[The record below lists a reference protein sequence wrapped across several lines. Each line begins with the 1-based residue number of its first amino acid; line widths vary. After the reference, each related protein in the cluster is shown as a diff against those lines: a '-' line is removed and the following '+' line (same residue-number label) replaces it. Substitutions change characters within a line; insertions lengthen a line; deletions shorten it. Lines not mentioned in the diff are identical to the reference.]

1 MQLAAKTSSSKKRKI
16 STRQAAKGDDD
27 DSVSPD
33 VPRPSCELDCD
44 PSYSFTSTT
53 PIPSAGARSPVYI
66 RSDSQAPVSSLPP
79 YLQTAASEDPSSAA
93 SSPTAAYAD
102 LSLRDASPAADPQ
115 PARAASQQDPRGSSP
130 FTTKPSYHRAVM
142 GGAADFPERASSP
155 LKRRASSMDPEE
167 GAGATAMEGSASE
180 DVDMVEALTPADA
193 AQAQPPTDASAS
205 KSEGHDEGDE
215 KSPATAP
222 DAASNDVVQGLSP
235 HSPCSRYLCLTQRSS
250 ATASLHR
257 GSHQVHPGAV

>member
-27 DSVSPD
+27 LDSVSPD

-79 YLQTAASEDPSSAA
+79 YLQTAASEYASSAA

-102 LSLRDASPAADPQ
+102 LSLRDASPGVDPQ
-115 PARAASQQDPRGSSP
+115 PARAASQQGPRGSSP
-130 FTTKPSYHRAVM
+130 FTSKPTYHRAVM

-167 GAGATAMEGSASE
+167 GSGAAATEGSASE
-180 DVDMVEALTPADA
+180 DVDMVQAPTPADA
-193 AQAQPPTDASAS
+193 AQAQPPTDASVS
-205 KSEGHDEGDE
+205 TSGRDE
-215 KSPATAP
+215 KDFSAAP
-222 DAASNDVVQGLSP
+222 DAASSIVVQGLSP
-235 HSPCSRYLCLTQRSS
+235 
-250 ATASLHR
+250 
-257 GSHQVHPGAV
+257 